1 MRSSSEAPGGRSGG
15 ACAGAPRGAGL
26 PRAWRA
32 GIHVFALGAAGAP
45 SPKGYEGRIV
55 RGSVSGRPPVSLRIE
70 APTVDALFD
79 ASAKPVFPHTRRR
92 VEDDLAEYLEDR
104 AREHTRASGV
114 EIVVALGTSGSGP
127 SAEEEAGRE
136 VRAFFRAER
145 ELAELKLRVNQ
156 REGWGFLRRSM
167 PLLLGALLVAGVLY
181 LFGPDFPV
189 GPIGDLVT
197 TLFYLLFI
205 TIVWVLLWDPIE
217 KLLFDAYLIRSEIA
231 ALGKLAEATVRFV
244 PDRGAPNSTAPLDSS
259 ALRPANPD

>member
-1 MRSSSEAPGGRSGG
+1 M
-15 ACAGAPRGAGL
+15 
-26 PRAWRA
+26 
-32 GIHVFALGAAGAP
+32 
-45 SPKGYEGRIV
+45 
-55 RGSVSGRPPVSLRIE
+55 
-70 APTVDALFD
+70 DALFD
-79 ASAKPVFPHTRRR
+79 VSTKPVFPHTGRL
-92 VEDDLAEYLEDR
+92 VEDDLSEYLEDR
-104 AREHTRASGV
+104 TREHPHASAV
-114 EIVVALGTSGSGP
+114 EIVVALGASGSGP
-127 SAEEEAGRE
+127 SAEEDAGRD

-231 ALGKLAEATVRFV
+231 ALGKLAEAPVRFV
-244 PDRGAPNSTAPLDSS
+244 ADPGASSSAAPLGSS
-259 ALRPANPD
+259 ARQPANPD

>member
-1 MRSSSEAPGGRSGG
+1 M
-15 ACAGAPRGAGL
+15 
-26 PRAWRA
+26 
-32 GIHVFALGAAGAP
+32 HVFALGPAGAP

-55 RGSVSGRPPVSLRIE
+55 RGSVSGPPTVSFRID
-70 APTVDALFD
+70 APTMDALFD
-79 ASAKPVFPHTRRR
+79 ASAKPVFPHTGRR
-92 VEDDLAEYLEDR
+92 VQDDLAEYLEYR
-104 AREHTRASGV
+104 AREHPHASGV

-189 GPIGDLVT
+189 GPVGDLVT

-217 KLLFDAYLIRSEIA
+217 KLLFDAYLIRAEMA
-231 ALGKLAEATVRFV
+231 ALGELAEAPVRFV
-244 PDRGAPNSTAPLDSS
+244 PDSGAPNSAVPGKSS
-259 ALRPANPD
+259 GGRPANPD